1 MDTAPPPFEVLAPRR
16 TSSPCVF
23 ASPHS
28 GSDYP
33 DDLLAASRLDPHNL
47 RRSEDSFVDEL
58 FEGAPSRGAPLIR
71 ANFPRAYMDVNREA
85 WELDPAM
92 FEEELPDYV
101 NTRSYRVA
109 GGLGTIA
116 RVVSGDAEIYA
127 GKLRFADAVR
137 RVNELYLPFHRALSD
152 LLDSTRRAF
161 GHAVLVDCHSMP
173 SVGGPMDRDSG
184 RERADVV
191 LGDRYGTSCL
201 PALTD
206 AVEELLTSLG
216 YAVRRNAPYAGG
228 YITRHYGRPAEGVHA
243 LQIEINRAIYMDEA
257 EIRRLP
263 RMRTVKSHMARLV
276 ETLCT
281 LRIPELAGS
290 RLTPATDGG
299 PAGAHEPSRYP
310 ARRTGARRGP
320 QSPGG
325 PS

>member
-1 MDTAPPPFEVLAPRR
+1 MDPIPPPFEVLAPRR
-16 TSSPCVF
+16 ASSPYVF

-33 DDLLAASRLDPHNL
+33 DDLLAASRLDPHSL

-58 FEGAPSRGAPLIR
+58 FEGAPSRGVPLIR

-116 RVVSGDAEIYA
+116 RVVSNGAEIYA

-152 LLDSTRRAF
+152 LLGSTRHAF
-161 GHAVLVDCHSMP
+161 DHAVLIDCHSMP

-184 RERADVV
+184 LERADIV

-201 PALTD
+201 PSLPAARPRTP
-206 AVEELLTSLG
+206 LLTSLLD
-216 YAVRRNAPYAGG
+216 AVRLLTPVPRRNAPYAGG
-228 YITRHYGRPAEGVHA
+228 YITRHYGKPAEGVHA
-243 LQIEINRAIYMDEA
+243 LQIEINGRSTWT
-257 EIRRLP
+257 RP
-263 RMRTVKSHMARLV
+263 KS
-276 ETLCT
+276 
-281 LRIPELAGS
+281 
-290 RLTPATDGG
+290 GG
-299 PAGAHEPSRYP
+299 F
-310 ARRTGARRGP
+310 
-320 QSPGG
+320 PGC
-325 PS
+325 